1 MRLDQFLVTRGDY
14 PSRARAQSAIRA
26 GLVRVGGRVAKKASV
41 TVPDGAQVEAEAEHP
56 YVSRGGLKLAHGL
69 AHFGVSAQGRVCL
82 DIGSSTGGFTDVL
95 LRAGAARVYAVDV
108 GRDQL
113 HDSLRSDPRVISMES
128 QDART
133 IHAGQFNHT
142 DARVP
147 DLLVCD
153 ASFVSLTKILAV
165 PMSLTREAVL
175 LVKPQFEVGRENIGK
190 GGLVRGGTDEA
201 LARVQDWA
209 RAQGWRVEGMTDSP
223 ITGGDGNR
231 EFVLHAVRREKAR

>member
-1 MRLDQFLVTRGDY
+1 MRLDQFLVSRGDY

-26 GLVRVGGRVAKKASV
+26 GRVRVGGRVAKKASAA
-41 TVPDGAQVEAEAEHP
+41 VPDGTRVEAEAEHP
-56 YVSRGGLKLAHGL
+56 YVSRGGLKLAHAL
-69 AHFGVSAQGRVCL
+69 EHFGVRAAGRVCL

-113 HDSLRSDPRVISMES
+113 HASLRDDPCVISMES

-133 IHAGQFNHT
+133 IHAAMFSP
-142 DARVP
+142 AP

-153 ASFVSLTKILAV
+153 ASFVSLTKILSV
-165 PMSLTREAVL
+165 PMSLTREALL

-190 GGLVRGGTDEA
+190 GGLVRAGTDDA
-201 LARVQDWA
+201 LVRVQDWV
-209 RAQGWRVEGMTDSP
+209 REQGWRVEGLTDSP
-223 ITGGDGNR
+223 ITGGDGNH
-231 EFVLHAVRREKAR
+231 EYVLHAVRRAGLA